1 MADFSMNVNYPK
13 PQGSSLGDMLNMA
26 SGIQNYQQAQQ
37 MNPLVLQRAQ
47 QEVEQARQMNP
58 LELEKKQIENQVLK
72 QKNDERLRLQEFTSN
87 PSNWQT
93 NGRIDM
99 DKINS
104 IIPKIAPLTGS
115 DVISSL
121 SGLHKS
127 QTEAS
132 SAKQSLTQ
140 SQREI
145 IANRT
150 GLLGRLGVQDPKIVL
165 GELNRLK
172 EENPDSPELYRLID
186 AYSGPLSKA
195 QPGKHIADD
204 MVRLSQSLLSP
215 AQQESLSPKSGM
227 LDTGGEIQPTIT
239 QPFIGGQQPSTR
251 TSGTAIPKTIGP
263 GFEVVATEGNPYGLP
278 VGTKYIQPQGGG
290 QPVMQGQQRPPVVTN
305 LAPQIAS
312 TLSANTTIA
321 NTDWADTYNASKE
334 AQPRI
339 AIFQNI
345 KKIAPEGFTGVGAE
359 RKKLA
364 AGILNAAGIDA
375 YTAENTATDEL
386 AKNTRLLALAGG
398 NTDAARAMAEI
409 ANPSGK
415 MTLQAIKEV
424 SDQMIGV
431 ERLKE
436 KRAEYLGQFRN
447 DPVKYQEKSQLFN
460 QFADPRIFQEMT
472 PEQVAK
478 LKASM
483 SKQDI
488 ADMSRKI
495 QQAKMLGIIK

>member
-1 MADFSMNVNYPK
+1 
-13 PQGSSLGDMLNMA
+13 
-26 SGIQNYQQAQQ
+26 
-37 MNPLVLQRAQ
+37 LQRAQ

-58 LELEKKQIENQVLK
+58 LALEKAQVENQVIR
-72 QKNDERLRLQEFTSN
+72 QKNEERVKLQEFTSN
-87 PSNWQT
+87 PNNWQT

-99 DKINS
+99 DKINLV
-104 IIPKIAPLTGS
+104 IPKIAPLTGS

-127 QTEAS
+127 QTEAAN
-132 SAKQSLTQ
+132 AKQSLTQ
-140 SQREI
+140 TQREI
-145 IANRT
+145 ISNRA
-150 GLLGRLGVQDPKIVL
+150 GLLGRLGVQDPKIVM

-172 EENPDSPELYRLID
+172 EENPDNPELNRLID

-195 QPGKHIADD
+195 QSGKHIADD
-204 MVRLSQSLLSP
+204 MVRLSQSLLSSSQ
-215 AQQESLSPKSGM
+215 QQEALSPKAGT
-227 LDTGGEIQPTIT
+227 LDTGGEIQPTVT
-239 QPFIGGQQPSTR
+239 QPFIGGQQPAMRMT
-251 TSGTAIPKTIGP
+251 GTAIPKTIVP
-263 GFEVVATEGNPYGLP
+263 GQQQIATENNPYGLP
-278 VGTKYIQPQGGG
+278 VGTAYISPSAATKQTAP
-290 QPVMQGQQRPPVVTN
+290 MVTG

-312 TLSANTTIA
+312 TLSANTTVA
-321 NTDWADTYNASKE
+321 NKDWEDTYNASKE

-415 MTLQAIKEV
+415 MTLAAIKEV

-431 ERLKE
+431 EKLKE
-436 KRAEYLGQFRN
+436 KRAEYLSQFRN
-447 DPVKYQEKSQLFN
+447 DPVKYQEKSQTFN
-460 QFADPRIFQEMT
+460 KFADPRIFQEMT
-472 PEQVAK
+472 AEQVAK

-488 ADMSRKI
+488 ADMSKKI
-495 QQAKMLGIIK
+495 QEAKMLGIIK

>member
-1 MADFSMNVNYPK
+1 MADFSMNVNYAK
-13 PQGSSLGDMLNMA
+13 PQTTSLGDMVNMA
-26 SGIQNYQQAQQ
+26 SGIQNFQQAQQ
-37 MNPLVLQRAQ
+37 MNPLALQRAQ

-58 LELEKKQIENQVLK
+58 LALEKAQVENQVIR
-72 QKNDERLRLQEFTSN
+72 QKNEERVRLQEFTSN
-87 PSNWQT
+87 PDNWQT

-104 IIPKIAPLTGS
+104 VIPRIAPLTGS
-115 DVISSL
+115 SVINEL

-132 SAKQSLTQ
+132 SAKQNLTQ

-186 AYSGPLSKA
+186 AYAGPLSKA
-195 QPGKHIADD
+195 QPGKHISED
-204 MVRLSQSLLSP
+204 MVRLSQSMLSP
-215 AQQESLSPKSGM
+215 SQQESLSPKAGT
-227 LDTGGEIQPTIT
+227 LDTGGEIQPTVT
-239 QPFIGGQQPSTR
+239 QPFIGGQQPSMR
-251 TSGTAIPKTIGP
+251 FSGTAIPKTIGP
-263 GFEVVATEGNPYGLP
+263 GLEVVATEDNPYGLP

-290 QPVMQGQQRPPVVTN
+290 QPMQGQQRSPVVTN

-364 AGILNAAGIDA
+364 AGILNAAGIDV

-415 MTLQAIKEV
+415 MTLAAIKEV

-436 KRAEYLGQFRN
+436 KRAEYLSQFRN
-447 DPVKYQEKSQLFN
+447 DPVKYQEKSQVFN
-460 QFADPRIFQEMT
+460 KFADPRIFQEMS

-488 ADMSRKI
+488 ADMSKKI
-495 QQAKMLGIIK
+495 QEAKMLGIIK

>member
-1 MADFSMNVNYPK
+1 MNVNYAK
-13 PQGSSLGDMLNMA
+13 PQTTSLGDMVNMA
-26 SGIQNYQQAQQ
+26 SGIQNFQQAQQ
-37 MNPLVLQRAQ
+37 MNPLALQRAQ

-58 LELEKKQIENQVLK
+58 LALEKAQVENQVIR
-72 QKNDERLRLQEFTSN
+72 QKNEERVKLQEFTSN
-87 PSNWQT
+87 PDNWQT

-104 IIPKIAPLTGS
+104 VIPRIAPLTGS
-115 DVISSL
+115 SVINEL

-132 SAKQSLTQ
+132 SAKQNLTQ

-186 AYSGPLSKA
+186 AYAGPLSKA
-195 QPGKHIADD
+195 QPGKHISED
-204 MVRLSQSLLSP
+204 MVRLSQSMLSP
-215 AQQESLSPKSGM
+215 AQQESLSPKAGT
-227 LDTGGEIQPTIT
+227 LDTGGEIQPTVT
-239 QPFIGGQQPSTR
+239 QPFIGGQQPSMR
-251 TSGTAIPKTIGP
+251 LSGTAIPKTIAP
-263 GFEVVATEGNPYGLP
+263 GQQQIATEGNPYNLP
-278 VGTKYIQPQGGG
+278 VGTAYI
-290 QPVMQGQQRPPVVTN
+290 PPSQATRQETPMVTG

-312 TLSANTTIA
+312 TLSANTTVA
-321 NTDWADTYNASKE
+321 NQDWQDTYNASKE

-415 MTLQAIKEV
+415 MTLAAIKEV

-436 KRAEYLGQFRN
+436 KRAEYLSQFRN
-447 DPVKYQEKSQLFN
+447 DPVKYQEKSQVFN
-460 QFADPRIFQEMT
+460 KFADPRIFQEMS

-488 ADMSRKI
+488 ADMSKKI
-495 QQAKMLGIIK
+495 QEAKMLGIIK

>member
-1 MADFSMNVNYPK
+1 MADLSMNVNYAK
-13 PQGSSLGDMLNMA
+13 PQTTSLGDMLSMA
-26 SGIQNYQQAQQ
+26 SGMQNFQQQQQ
-37 MNPLVLQRAQ
+37 MNPLA
-47 QEVEQARQMNP
+47 
-58 LELEKKQIENQVLK
+58 LEKAQVENQVIR
-72 QKNDERLRLQEFTSN
+72 QKNDERLKLQEFTSN
-87 PSNWQT
+87 PDNWQT

-104 IIPKIAPLTGS
+104 VIPRIAPLTGS
-115 DVISSL
+115 AVINEL

-127 QTEAS
+127 QTEAN
-132 SAKQSLTQ
+132 SAKQALTQ
-140 SQREI
+140 TQREI
-145 IANRT
+145 IASRT

-165 GELNRLK
+165 GELQRLK
-172 EENPDSPELYRLID
+172 EENPDNPELNRLID
-186 AYSGPLSKA
+186 AYSGPLSKT
-195 QPGKHIADD
+195 QPGKHVAED
-204 MVRLSQSLLSP
+204 MVRLSQSLLSS
-215 AQQESLSPKSGM
+215 AQQESLSPKAGT
-227 LDTGGEIQPTIT
+227 LDTGGEIQPTVT
-239 QPFIGGQQPSTR
+239 QPFIGGQQPSMR
-251 TSGTAIPKTIGP
+251 MSGTAIPKTLGP
-263 GFEVVATEGNPYGLP
+263 GVEVVATEQNNPYNLP
-278 VGTKYIQPQGGG
+278 VGTKYIQPQGGD
-290 QPVMQGQQRPPVVTN
+290 QPNQQGQRPPMVTG
-305 LAPQIAS
+305 LASQISS
-312 TLSANTTIA
+312 TLNANTGIA
-321 NTDWADTYNASKE
+321 NKDWEETYNASKE

-415 MTLQAIKEV
+415 MTLAAIKEV

-436 KRAEYLGQFRN
+436 KRADYLSQFRN

-460 QFADPRIFQEMT
+460 KLADPRIFQEMS

-488 ADMSRKI
+488 ADMSKKI
-495 QQAKMLGIIK
+495 QEAKMLGIIK